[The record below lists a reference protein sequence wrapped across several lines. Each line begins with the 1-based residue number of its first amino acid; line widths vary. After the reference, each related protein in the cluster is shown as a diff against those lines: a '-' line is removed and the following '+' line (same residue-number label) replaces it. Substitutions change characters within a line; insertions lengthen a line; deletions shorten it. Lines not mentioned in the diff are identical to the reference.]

1 MDNPARYAEL
11 ARILQAALRLPP
23 SERSAFLADAT
34 DDPELAREAEQ
45 LLQEDDRIEEPVEP
59 ARAVTDVIEILSGL
73 DSETDAVGL
82 GPGEQVGPFTLL
94 EELGRGGMGA
104 VYLAEQSEPVHRR
117 VALKVIGRAPDGQAS
132 LRFEAERE
140 ALARLNH
147 VNIAALYEAGTAE
160 DGTLFFAMEFV
171 DGEPINR
178 YCDSA
183 RLDVRSR
190 LLLFRSVCLGV
201 AHAHQK
207 GILHRDL
214 NPSNIL
220 VAESD
225 DRVEPKIIDF
235 GIAKSLDQPLI
246 DPLETG
252 LSVLGTPAF
261 MSPESLGLS
270 DQLDTRSDIYALGV
284 LLYELVADIRPVGER
299 NDSTA
304 RLMHRMVREE
314 PRGLIEGWEELD
326 PEEQQAV
333 AAQRGT
339 TPRSL
344 GRLLEGDLGSAALR
358 AVARRPE
365 ERYESVRELLA
376 ALDRC
381 FDDQPAPAGLPA
393 TPELQGK
400 PIGRRRGLAAAAFL
414 SAGVLL
420 LVSIGTT
427 AGLLKARQ
435 AEERA
440 RVEARAALEAR
451 DQTREINDFLTEVLQ
466 ASGARHQDAQPPS
479 EITARELLE
488 LGSERIETDFR
499 DRPLLSARLRQILA
513 QACREL
519 ALYDEARRHLQAASV
534 LLSSEGR
541 MDEARV
547 LMEEAREI
555 QRRMSGEDRPD

>member
-1 MDNPARYAEL
+1 M
-11 ARILQAALRLPP
+11 
-23 SERSAFLADAT
+23 
-34 DDPELAREAEQ
+34 
-45 LLQEDDRIEEPVEP
+45 
-59 ARAVTDVIEILSGL
+59 IEILSGL

-104 VYLAEQSEPVHRR
+104 VYLAEQAEPVHRR
-117 VALKVIGRAPDGQAS
+117 VALKVIDRAPDGQAN

-147 VNIAALYEAGTAE
+147 VNIAALYEAGTAD

-171 DGEPINR
+171 EGEPINR

-190 LLLFRSVCLGV
+190 LSLFRSVCLGV
-201 AHAHQK
+201 AHAHRK

-225 DRVEPKIIDF
+225 DRAEPKIIDF

-314 PRGLIEGWEELD
+314 PRALIEGWEELS

-333 AAQRGT
+333 AARRGT
-339 TPRSL
+339 TAKRL
-344 GRLLEGDLGSAALR
+344 GRLLESNLGSVALR
-358 AVARRPE
+358 AVARRPK

-381 FDDQPAPAGLPA
+381 FDDQPAVAGPLA
-393 TPELQGK
+393 TPELQGQ
-400 PIGRRRGLAAAAFL
+400 PIGRHSGLTAAAFL

-427 AGLLKARQ
+427 AGWLKARQ

-451 DQTREINDFLTEVLQ
+451 DQIQEINDFLTEVLQ
-466 ASGARHQDAQPPS
+466 ASGDRNRGADRPPS

-499 DRPLLSARLRQILA
+499 DRPMLAARLRQTLA
-513 QACREL
+513 EACREL
-519 ALYDEARRHLQAASV
+519 DLYDEARRHLQAASV

-541 MDEARV
+541 MDEARA

-555 QRRMSGEDRPD
+555 QRRISEGERPG